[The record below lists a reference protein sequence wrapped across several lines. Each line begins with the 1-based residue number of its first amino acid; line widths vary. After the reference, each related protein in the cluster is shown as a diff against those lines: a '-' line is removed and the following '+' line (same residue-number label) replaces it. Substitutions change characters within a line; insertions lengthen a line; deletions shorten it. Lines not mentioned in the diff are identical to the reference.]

1 MPLADAIRAETRSV
15 AIRVVASRAK
25 PERIGRLAEVLQ
37 SSPGICPVQL
47 FIQLDDGAEAI
58 LAIGK
63 DLRVEPSD
71 VMLARL
77 EKLFG
82 EKVAEL
88 R

>member
-1 MPLADAIRAETRSV
+1 MAIRLS
-15 AIRVVASRAK
+15 SRATA
-25 PERIGRLAEVLQ
+25 RTHLVRLAEVLRA
-37 SSPGICPVQL
+37 SPGACPVQL
-47 FIQLDDGAEAI
+47 VLQLDDGAEAT
-58 LAIGK
+58 LAISR

-71 VMLARL
+71 LLLASL